1 VNRKRKPFIVGACV
15 LTLLSFAPF
24 ATVRASTPDSNRV
37 EHAWSKR
44 YVANGVRDVKHVVT
58 SPARWRARD
67 WRTFALVSSGVVA
80 VSLLDK
86 DIRSLSQRNRTRST
100 DKFARFMNFCGR
112 EVPFGIEGALYFGGE
127 LFHNERAKACG
138 LDGLAASVI
147 SSGLVCQ
154 TIKAVVGRQRPFN
167 GNGQYTFKPFTHH
180 DSFPSGH
187 TANAFALATVVSS
200 HYHNTWI
207 RVGAFSAA
215 TLVAYARVDYD
226 AHFASDVVTGAVI
239 GFVVGKSVV
248 ALNRK
253 LRKL

>member
-1 VNRKRKPFIVGACV
+1 MFLFSPA
-15 LTLLSFAPF
+15 SP
-24 ATVRASTPDSNRV
+24 VRASTPDSSKV

-44 YVANGVRDVKHVVT
+44 YVAIGVRDIQHVVT
-58 SPARWRARD
+58 FPARWHARD
-67 WRTFALVSSGVVA
+67 WKTFAFVSGGIIA
-80 VSLLDK
+80 VSFADK
-86 DIRSLSQRNRTRST
+86 DIRSLSQRNRNQST
-100 DKFARFMNFCGR
+100 DKFARFMNSCGR
-112 EVPFGIEGALYFGGE
+112 EVPFGIEGALYLGGE

-138 LDGLAASVI
+138 LDGLAASLI

-154 TIKAVVGRQRPFN
+154 AVKAVVGRERPYN
-167 GNGQYTFKPFTHH
+167 ENGQYTFKPFTRH

-207 RVGAFSAA
+207 RIGAFSAA
-215 TLVAYARVDYD
+215 GLVAYARVNYD
-226 AHFASDVVTGAVI
+226 AHFASDVVTGAAI

-248 ALNRK
+248 ALNRQ